1 MVESWRGTFRCVST
15 KTGSQ
20 PSRRRWLR
28 LILAILALVAAGPVV
43 ACPICL
49 NGRSFTLAQ
58 KLDAADR
65 AILAVRLPS
74 ESRLRVVEV
83 IKGDNVVDE
92 ILPERAIGVEA
103 PSSEGGKP
111 LLLVCFGPA
120 GRWSSLGPIGSEHA
134 GWLRQLIAFSH
145 AGSNRPIPA
154 WPQTADSSSEFTVAQ
169 WRERV
174 ALVVPYLEDPEP
186 LAAEIAYGEFAR
198 APYEAQRSV
207 KPQFQAREVANW
219 INDPKLASRR
229 SAYTLLLGIIG
240 TLDDASRLEQ
250 RIDAALAS
258 HDATDLAAMLAADLE
273 LRGSSRIGW
282 IEATYFADRSRTL
295 PEIEAAL
302 LALSV
307 HGGANAK
314 VPRQRVIEAY
324 LFFTSE
330 RKPMAGFVAP
340 QLADWEYWDAT
351 PEFVALLEANALQD
365 PASHFAVLTYL
376 NRSPHP
382 AAKAALASL
391 ADKSP

>member
-1 MVESWRGTFRCVST
+1 MIESWRSTFLSR
-15 KTGSQ
+15 KDGSQ
-20 PSRRRWLR
+20 PSRKHWLR
-28 LILAILALVAAGPVV
+28 PLLAALALVAAGPVA

-49 NGRSFTLAQ
+49 NGRTFTLAQ

-65 AILAVRLPS
+65 AILAVPVPG
-74 ESRLRVVEV
+74 EVRLRVREV
-83 IKGDNVVDE
+83 IKGQDPVDE
-92 ILPERAIGVEA
+92 IISGPVTGVDA
-103 PSSEGGKP
+103 KSLDDGKP

-120 GRWSSLGPIGSEHA
+120 GRWSSLGSIGSEYA

-145 AGSNRPIPA
+145 AGSRRPMSA
-154 WPQTADSSSEFTVAQ
+154 WPQTAERSSEFTAAE

-198 APYEAQRSV
+198 APYGAQRAV
-207 KPQFQAREVANW
+207 NPQLQATKVANW

-240 TLDDASRLEQ
+240 TLDDAARLEQ
-250 RIDAALAS
+250 RIDAALAL

-273 LRGSSRIGW
+273 LRGSSRVGW
-282 IEATYFADRSRTL
+282 IETTYFADRSRTL

-302 LALSV
+302 LALRV

-324 LFFTSE
+324 LFFMRE

-340 QLADWEYWDAT
+340 QFADWEYWNAT
-351 PEFVALLEANALQD
+351 PEFLALLEANALQD
-365 PASHFAVLTYL
+365 PASHFAVLSYL

-382 AAKAALASL
+382 AARAAREPLP
-391 ADKSP
+391 DKSP